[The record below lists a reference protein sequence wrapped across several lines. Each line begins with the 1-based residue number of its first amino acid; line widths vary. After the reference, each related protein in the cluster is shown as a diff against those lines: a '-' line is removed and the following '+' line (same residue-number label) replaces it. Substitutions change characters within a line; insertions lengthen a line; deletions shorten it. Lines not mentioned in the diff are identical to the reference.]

1 MRLLLVED
9 DPYLQENLVR
19 SLSRRGLQVT
29 SASTAAQAVSV
40 WQSLRPDVVL
50 LDLTLPDGDGLNVV
64 SQVRQMGFTTP
75 VLVLTARAT
84 VGDRVLGLNSGADD
98 YMAKPFDL
106 DELEARLN
114 ALYRRTKT
122 AQKTLLSQGDTGQAR
137 NGLQTL
143 QLGAVSLDTLNG
155 VAYLHQQAMELTPRE
170 VAMLQALMAHAG
182 QAVHR
187 SGGVSTA
194 QKVDRHRHQLGDP
207 ARSGLFVKDSELIDV
222 VARQN
227 VDAPSVIAGHFVA
240 RVVVGGLECL
250 EPLRRS
256 IERIRCGLRPQLA
269 SLRQNHQ

>member
-114 ALYRRTKT
+114 ALYRRIKT
-122 AQKTLLSQGDTGQAR
+122 AQQATSSQPDAGQVRA
-137 NGLQTL
+137 GLQTL

-182 QAVHR
+182 QAVSKER
-187 SGGVSTA
+187 
-194 QKVDRHRHQLGDP
+194 
-207 ARSGLFVKDSELIDV
+207 LFSAVFPDELDVQFEAIEV
-222 VARQN
+222 VAYRLRKKLTDTGISL
-227 VDAPSVIAGHFVA
+227 VTL
-240 RVVVGGLECL
+240 RGLGYL
-250 EPLRRS
+250 LKT
-256 IERIRCGLRPQLA
+256 A
-269 SLRQNHQ
+269 S

>member
-114 ALYRRTKT
+114 ALYRRTKS
-122 AQKTLLSQGDTGQAR
+122 AQKASSSQTDTGQVR
-137 NGLQTL
+137 SGLQTL

-182 QAVHR
+182 QAVSKER
-187 SGGVSTA
+187 
-194 QKVDRHRHQLGDP
+194 
-207 ARSGLFVKDSELIDV
+207 LFSAVFPDELDVQFEAIEV
-222 VARQN
+222 VAYRLRKKLTDTGISL
-227 VDAPSVIAGHFVA
+227 VTL
-240 RVVVGGLECL
+240 RGLGYL
-250 EPLRRS
+250 LKT
-256 IERIRCGLRPQLA
+256 A
-269 SLRQNHQ
+269 S

>member
-64 SQVRQMGFTTP
+64 SQVRQMGFTPP

-122 AQKTLLSQGDTGQAR
+122 AQQAASSQADTGQAR
-137 NGLQTL
+137 KGLQTL

-182 QAVHR
+182 QAVSKER
-187 SGGVSTA
+187 
-194 QKVDRHRHQLGDP
+194 
-207 ARSGLFVKDSELIDV
+207 LFSAVFPDELDVQFEAIEV
-222 VARQN
+222 VAYRLRKKLTDTGISL
-227 VDAPSVIAGHFVA
+227 VTL
-240 RVVVGGLECL
+240 RGLGYL
-250 EPLRRS
+250 LKT
-256 IERIRCGLRPQLA
+256 A
-269 SLRQNHQ
+269 S

>member
-122 AQKTLLSQGDTGQAR
+122 AQKTLLSQG
-137 NGLQTL
+137 
-143 QLGAVSLDTLNG
+143 AVSYTHLRAHETL
-155 VAYLHQQAMELTPRE
+155 
-170 VAMLQALMAHAG
+170 
-182 QAVHR
+182 
-187 SGGVSTA
+187 S
-194 QKVDRHRHQLGDP
+194 
-207 ARSGLFVKDSELIDV
+207 
-222 VARQN
+222 
-227 VDAPSVIAGHFVA
+227 
-240 RVVVGGLECL
+240 
-250 EPLRRS
+250 
-256 IERIRCGLRPQLA
+256 
-269 SLRQNHQ
+269 

>member
-64 SQVRQMGFTTP
+64 SQVRQLGFTTP

-122 AQKTLLSQGDTGQAR
+122 AQQAASSQADTGQAR

-182 QAVHR
+182 QAVSKER
-187 SGGVSTA
+187 
-194 QKVDRHRHQLGDP
+194 
-207 ARSGLFVKDSELIDV
+207 LFSAVFPDELDVQFEAIEV
-222 VARQN
+222 VAYRLRKKLTDTGISL
-227 VDAPSVIAGHFVA
+227 VTL
-240 RVVVGGLECL
+240 RGLGYL
-250 EPLRRS
+250 LKT
-256 IERIRCGLRPQLA
+256 A
-269 SLRQNHQ
+269 N

>member
-122 AQKTLLSQGDTGQAR
+122 AQKTLSSQGDTGQAR

-182 QAVHR
+182 QAVSKER
-187 SGGVSTA
+187 
-194 QKVDRHRHQLGDP
+194 
-207 ARSGLFVKDSELIDV
+207 LFSAVFPDELDVQCEAIEV
-222 VARQN
+222 VAYRLRKKLTDTGISL
-227 VDAPSVIAGHFVA
+227 VTL
-240 RVVVGGLECL
+240 RGLGYL
-250 EPLRRS
+250 LKT
-256 IERIRCGLRPQLA
+256 A
-269 SLRQNHQ
+269 S

>member
-40 WQSLRPDVVL
+40 WQGLRPDVVL

-64 SQVRQMGFTTP
+64 SQVRHMGFTTP

-122 AQKTLLSQGDTGQAR
+122 AQQAASSQADTGQTR

-182 QAVHR
+182 QAVSKER
-187 SGGVSTA
+187 
-194 QKVDRHRHQLGDP
+194 
-207 ARSGLFVKDSELIDV
+207 LFSAVFPDELDVQFEAIEV
-222 VARQN
+222 VAYRLRKKLTDTGISL
-227 VDAPSVIAGHFVA
+227 VTL
-240 RVVVGGLECL
+240 RGLGYL
-250 EPLRRS
+250 LKT
-256 IERIRCGLRPQLA
+256 A
-269 SLRQNHQ
+269 S

>member
-122 AQKTLLSQGDTGQAR
+122 AQQAASAQVDSGQAR
-137 NGLQTL
+137 TGLQTL

-170 VAMLQALMAHAG
+170 VAMLQALMAQAG
-182 QAVHR
+182 QAVSKER
-187 SGGVSTA
+187 
-194 QKVDRHRHQLGDP
+194 
-207 ARSGLFVKDSELIDV
+207 LFSAVFPDELDVQFEAIEV
-222 VARQN
+222 VAYRLRKKLTDTGIRL
-227 VDAPSVIAGHFVA
+227 VTL
-240 RVVVGGLECL
+240 RGLGYL
-250 EPLRRS
+250 LKT
-256 IERIRCGLRPQLA
+256 A
-269 SLRQNHQ
+269 S